1 MEVRNIG
8 DYDLIQ
14 KVEIDGLH
22 DTYFAEHRFLK
33 REVIC
38 KLYHHLPSASYDKLV
53 TLYEKIQHPH
63 LIKPLMIEKEENL
76 VCLVF
81 DPFVD
86 ANHHSMNLADFLQ
99 QHEML
104 SEEMIFSILTQI
116 ASALDFIRQNQI
128 GYANLKL
135 TNCLLQNVFKDD
147 LFVGMMDFVS
157 IHEDKNHLLPVQLM
171 DRYMSIWSNRS
182 QESKEDLLK
191 RFENTKAFFAPE
203 IHEQN
208 SNPYAMNTYAFG
220 VLAYLLLTKAI
231 PQPKMASPSKLR
243 QLQFNWDVL
252 IEECLKLNPKD
263 RPDSLKK
270 LMESVKKVEFGSPK
284 IEVSKV
290 HEIVT
295 ELQKTTHVKPIE
307 APAELKPVFKAQELI
322 RPTFDPDPAQMFHT
336 ESVIAPYRPLEKEEK
351 EITPIPTDMIIIP
364 EGEYFRGSN
373 EGARDERPAHKVF
386 LHSYAIDV
394 HPVTNEQ
401 FVRFLEAMGGEKD
414 SQNNDLIRLRESR
427 IRRSA
432 GKLTIES
439 GYAKHPVVGVSWYG
453 AVGYAKWV
461 GKRLPTE
468 AEWEVASRSL
478 KADMIYPTGPNIER
492 THANFFSADTTP
504 VMSYPPIDIGLYDIP
519 GNVYEWCYDWYD
531 YNFYESSHQEP
542 TNPKG
547 PAQGVY
553 RVLRGGCWKSLK
565 DDLRCSHRH
574 RNNPG
579 TVNKTYGF
587 RCAADVEAV

>member
-8 DYDLIQ
+8 DYDLIR
-14 KVEIDGLH
+14 KVELDGLH

-38 KLYHHLPSASYDKLV
+38 KLYHHVSEASFEKIVSLYD
-53 TLYEKIQHPH
+53 KIQHPH
-63 LIKPLMIEKEENL
+63 LIKPLMIEKEGSL

-81 DPFVD
+81 DPFID
-86 ANHHSMNLADFLQ
+86 NNHQSMNLADFLQ

-104 SEEMIFSILTQI
+104 SEEMVLSILSQL
-116 ASALDFIRQNQI
+116 ASSLDYIRLNQI
-128 GYANLKL
+128 GYASIKL

-147 LFVGMMDFVS
+147 LFVGIMDFVNVNQ
-157 IHEDKNHLLPVQLM
+157 DKTHHLPIKLM
-171 DRYMSIWSNRS
+171 DQYMAIWSNRS
-182 QESKEDLLK
+182 IESKEDLMK
-191 RFENTKAFFAPE
+191 RFESTKAFFAPE
-203 IHEQN
+203 IHEID
-208 SNPYAMNTYAFG
+208 SNPHAMNVYAFG
-220 VLAYLLLTKAI
+220 VLAYLLLTKTI
-231 PQPKMASPSKLR
+231 PHSKIVMPSKLR
-243 QLQFNWDVL
+243 HLQFNWDVL
-252 IEECLKLNPKD
+252 IEECLKFNPKE
-263 RPDSLKK
+263 RPEFLKK
-270 LMESVKKVEFGSPK
+270 AMETVKKVEVYQPK
-284 IEVSKV
+284 EISKV
-290 HEIVT
+290 QEIVT
-295 ELQKTTHVKPIE
+295 ELQKTAQLKTVE
-307 APAELKPVFKAQELI
+307 VAPELKPVLKAQELI
-322 RPTFDPDPAQMFHT
+322 RPTFDPDPAQIFHT

-351 EITPIPTDMIIIP
+351 EITPIPSDMIIVP
-364 EGEYFRGSN
+364 EGEYLRGSN
-373 EGARDERPAHKVF
+373 EGARDERPMHKVY
-386 LHSYAIDV
+386 LNSYAIDI

-587 RCAADVEAV
+587 RCAADVEAVS